1 MNPILIFST
10 DSSTTWGSGI
20 EQLVDGFHKFGL
32 RPYLERIEES
42 ARIHLLQR
50 HEWDEYEFEFKT
62 KDLLRASYLERVKSN
77 KERIMSGQA
86 SPYQIQMEEGDNPDP
101 NANFLLVPVNMTTA
115 ERMKSGNYGAKADE
129 SKPAS
134 A

>member
-1 MNPILIFST
+1 
-10 DSSTTWGSGI
+10 
-20 EQLVDGFHKFGL
+20 
-32 RPYLERIEES
+32 
-42 ARIHLLQR
+42 
-50 HEWDEYEFEFKT
+50 
-62 KDLLRASYLERVKSN
+62 
-77 KERIMSGQA
+77 MSGQA